1 MKANYLLP
9 YRLKIIGWILFV
21 PSAIMG
27 LYTLEDG
34 HSYIFFDTKVLSLVY
49 ENYIKGDNEVHNLF
63 FEIVEN
69 NILDELLLIL
79 TILSALC
86 IAFSKEKQED
96 ELITKIRLDSLVW
109 VTYVNYIVLIIS
121 TIFVYDF
128 TYLWVMI
135 INMLT
140 ILIFFIIRFNWQLI
154 RLKKE
159 TLNEE

>member
-34 HSYIFFDTKVLSLVY
+34 HSYNFFDTKVLSLVY
-49 ENYIKGDNEVHNLF
+49 ENSIKGDNEVHNLF

-96 ELITKIRLDSLVW
+96 ELIPI
-109 VTYVNYIVLIIS
+109 
-121 TIFVYDF
+121 
-128 TYLWVMI
+128 
-135 INMLT
+135 
-140 ILIFFIIRFNWQLI
+140 
-154 RLKKE
+154 
-159 TLNEE
+159 